1 MAILNGTVY
10 LLSVGG
16 TALPDQTE
24 GSISINMETRD
35 ITTKDSSGYREL
47 LEGLRSGSVSVSGLV
62 DDDASRRRRR
72 YVVHYA
78 QHYVRLWLWCSV
90 STMRQTT
97 TTTPATLSALR
108 WRLAQERKT
117 TSRTARRL
125 KSLELSRRSSL
136 NESHAFREGVYFTM

>member
-62 DDDASRRRRR
+62 DDDASGG
-72 YVVHYA
+72 A
-78 QHYVRLWLWCSV
+78 GGTLF
-90 STMRQTT
+90 TT
-97 TTTPATLSALR
+97 LNTRAAVALVFGFDD
-108 WRLAQERKT
+108 ASDDYNYT
-117 TSRTARRL
+117 CNAFCT
-125 KSLELSRRSSL
+125 SLEISAGTEDNVTYSASF
-136 NESHAFREGVYFTM
+136 EITGAITQVVA